1 METFE
6 HADAVYLLTTEHAAA
21 VYLLTTEHG
30 AAVYL
35 LTTEHGDAVLDPT
48 GTRYMNSP
56 AEASTSCLAEIL

>member
-6 HADAVYLLTTEHAAA
+6 HADA